1 MLARFAAERVASLAT
16 LSAAGPRLVPVTFAW
31 HDGAAVWA
39 VDRVKPKR
47 PGPLRRERDLAADPR
62 VAMLVDHYEEDW
74 TALWWVELQGTA
86 ATLAGRGRRGRPRRP
101 GQPVPPLPE
110 RPPAGPGGGRD
121 PAPVGLVVGQL
132 IRSKCTNQPGD
143 RVYLHVGGDMLGWQS
158 NDRSRPV
165 PAGRPHLLE
174 VAMSSAV
181 VDFGVDPLDPPAT
194 GAFPEPLEVRPEDE
208 VAVQRVEQWFRDYAQ
223 SRDPVLRERIILA
236 YLGLADRL
244 AERYRSNRAVSLE
257 DLRQVA
263 RLGLVKAVDRYQPER
278 ANPFI
283 PYAVATVV
291 GELKRHLR
299 DASWR
304 LRVPRGTKDLA
315 LRLCRAI
322 DELPQ
327 QLGHS
332 PTVPELAEYLGT
344 SMEEVLEAIEVAQ
357 TRSAPS
363 LDQPAGEDGEAVLG
377 DFVVDRRHREELEDL
392 LVLPQLIGRLP
403 ERERQIVL
411 LRYVE
416 ELTQDEIAARM
427 GISQMHVSRLLRRAI
442 ERMRGQLVDS

>member
-1 MLARFAAERVASLAT
+1 
-16 LSAAGPRLVPVTFAW
+16 
-31 HDGAAVWA
+31 
-39 VDRVKPKR
+39 
-47 PGPLRRERDLAADPR
+47 
-62 VAMLVDHYEEDW
+62 
-74 TALWWVELQGTA
+74 
-86 ATLAGRGRRGRPRRP
+86 
-101 GQPVPPLPE
+101 
-110 RPPAGPGGGRD
+110 
-121 PAPVGLVVGQL
+121 
-132 IRSKCTNQPGD
+132 
-143 RVYLHVGGDMLGWQS
+143 
-158 NDRSRPV
+158 
-165 PAGRPHLLE
+165 
-174 VAMSSAV
+174 MSSAV
-181 VDFGVDPLDPPAT
+181 VGVGVDPIDPLEA
-194 GAFPEPLEVRPEDE
+194 GASQQVLEVRPEDE
-208 VAVQRVEQWFRDYAQ
+208 VAVQRVERWFRAYAE

-244 AERYRSNRAVSLE
+244 AERYRSNRAVPLE

-332 PTVPELAEYLGT
+332 PTVPELAEYLGA

-377 DFVVDRRHREELEDL
+377 DFVIDRRHREEPEDL

-403 ERERQIVL
+403 ERERRIVL

-427 GISQMHVSRLLRRAI
+427 QISQMHVSRLLRRAI
-442 ERMRGQLVDS
+442 ERMRCQLVDL